1 MRLCPAKISISA
13 TEGDFKAGRNGYRGH
28 HADRSPSPTERIF
41 DVEIALPNFV
51 VFDGE
56 ISFNVAF
63 SVEATFSA
71 NSTVTADA
79 IVMHPSF
86 FAKICS
92 VSRMVFGTIRALF
105 SQ

>member
-1 MRLCPAKISISA
+1 VRHLPTGAQA
-13 TEGDFKAGRNGYRGH
+13 
-28 HADRSPSPTERIF
+28 PTERIF

-79 IVMHPSF
+79 IVMRPSF